1 VTSSVFSA
9 ARQRR
14 GRLPCGR
21 SDRRCQ
27 SNPLRVIYDVV
38 IRSQVASGVALTD
51 FLVAGDIRLT

>member
-1 VTSSVFSA
+1 LSA

-21 SDRRCQ
+21 SNRRCQ